1 MNSGVCKLTKGIG
14 LTWLRTMGEGGEE
27 GGGGEGGRGGQ
38 NRSWVLG
45 TLIYKEANS
54 ERWGIFVP

>member
-1 MNSGVCKLTKGIG
+1 LAVIQLTKGIG
-14 LTWLRTMGEGGEE
+14 VTWLRTMGEGEGRGRGREGR
-27 GGGGEGGRGGQ
+27 GGGGK

-45 TLIYKEANS
+45 TLIYKEVNS

>member
-14 LTWLRTMGEGGEE
+14 LTWLRTMGEGVGR
-27 GGGGEGGRGGQ
+27 GGRGGQ